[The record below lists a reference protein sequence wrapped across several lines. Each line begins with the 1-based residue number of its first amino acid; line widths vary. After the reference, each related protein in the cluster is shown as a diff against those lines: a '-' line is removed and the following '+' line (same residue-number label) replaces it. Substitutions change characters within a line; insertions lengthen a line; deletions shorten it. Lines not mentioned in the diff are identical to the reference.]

1 MVRKDRNDKA
11 HALLLD
17 ILTDGVLDAE
27 VKGVL
32 STQEADQLFLEL
44 QQKLGLDDLIPKKRM
59 QAIIKA
65 GLKRA
70 KGKRE
75 DLKRRGKYKKPNIP
89 GDKPP
94 QEITSNSFEESS
106 GNVAKFRQNTGN
118 QRSKA
123 L

>member
-1 MVRKDRNDKA
+1 MVRRDRNDKA

-32 STQEADQLFLEL
+32 SRQEADQLFLEL
-44 QQKLGLDDLIPKKRM
+44 QQRLGLDDLIPKKRM
-59 QAIIKA
+59 QYIVKE

-75 DLKRRGKYKKPNIP
+75 DLIRKGKIKKPDIP
-89 GDKPP
+89 GDKPIADVTP
-94 QEITSNSFEESS
+94 NNFKETV
-106 GNVAKFRQNTGN
+106 GNTKKFT
-118 QRSKA
+118 KA
-123 L
+123 A